1 MRYYL
6 TYLIGTLLRFFPLPQ
21 RTGLIKIGDPTASSP
36 VLLTGNF
43 RLTVELVKKAVR
55 GLDLYLLI
63 ANSKGINVWCAATG
77 GHLNNHS
84 VISVIK
90 TSGIGKL
97 VEHKNIILPQLAATG
112 IERRVILDKTGW
124 KVHWGPVE
132 ANNLPEYL
140 EELSIA
146 KEKRVV
152 SFSLFNRMEM
162 ATAWIFPLLIINALI
177 FIWTDYLLITSI
189 IVISSV
195 LFLYL
200 TLPIYIEWLIHSPKG
215 GVFNPRLLLIQFGS
229 FLLLAIMLLLY
240 GLYGNLGT
248 TQFILLNI
256 FLYVIL
262 VISSIDLLGS
272 TPLYKSNLHHQ
283 VKITLD
289 VDRCRGAEFCE
300 IVCPKNCFVITDRKA
315 SIPDEDICVQ
325 CGACIV
331 QCPFDALYF
340 TSEEGIISAK
350 SVRTFKLNMMGD
362 RVEQQ

>member
-1 MRYYL
+1 MRFYL
-6 TYLIGTLLRFFPLPQ
+6 TYFLSTLLRFFPLPQ
-21 RTGLIKIGDPTASSP
+21 KTGLIIIGNPISSSP

-90 TSGIGKL
+90 TSGVEKL
-97 VEHKNIILPQLAATG
+97 VEHKNIVLPQLAATG

-124 KVHWGPVE
+124 KVHWGPVD
-132 ANNLPEYL
+132 AKHIPEYL
-140 EELSIA
+140 EKLSIT

-152 SFSLFNRMEM
+152 SFSLYNRMEM
-162 ATAWIFPLLIINALI
+162 AIAWIFPLLIINAII
-177 FIWTDYLLITSI
+177 FIWTDYLLTTSI
-189 IVISSV
+189 IIIISV

-200 TLPIYIEWLIHSPKG
+200 TLPIYISWLIHSPKG
-215 GVFNPRLLLIQFGS
+215 GIFNPRLLLIQFIS
-229 FLLLAIMLLLY
+229 FLLLALFLILI
-240 GLYGNLGT
+240 GLNT
-248 TQFILLNI
+248 NFSSTQFILLNI
-256 FLYVIL
+256 FLYIIL
-262 VISSIDLLGS
+262 IISSIDLLGS
-272 TPLYKSNLHHQ
+272 TPLYKSNLHHH

-289 VDRCRGAEFCE
+289 LDLCRGAEFCE
-300 IVCPKNCFVITDRKA
+300 IVCPKNCFVIIDKKA
-315 SIPDEDICVQ
+315 SIPDKDICVQ

-340 TSEEGIISAK
+340 TSDDGIIPARL
-350 SVRTFKLNMMGD
+350 VRTYKLNMMGE
-362 RVEQQ
+362 RVELR